1 MAGKKASKKTEIRK
15 LKDYIRLYN
24 MGFAAIGKLQRL
36 AKESPD
42 LAQQKAARKKSD
54 QILKY
59 MNKLRDAQR
68 VHLTSPTDSETPAKR
83 LKKAVKKAETRLK
96 DLEDASKA
104 IAAADKLLKLAKA
117 LLVIV
122 A

>member
-1 MAGKKASKKTEIRK
+1 MAAKKAEIRK

-54 QILKY
+54 QILKF
-59 MNKLRDAQR
+59 MNKLRAAQ
-68 VHLTSPTDSETPAKR
+68 VVYLTSATDNETPAKR
-83 LKKAVKKAETRLK
+83 LKKAVKKAESRLK

-104 IAAADKLLKLAKA
+104 IAAADKLLKLAKG
-117 LLVIV
+117 LLVII